1 MYDAKRMRTGHEV
14 YVAGRD
20 RHSRERLALIGEL
33 RSALDAGELVLHYQP
48 KAEIATGAVRSVEAL
63 VRWQHPRQGLL
74 GPDHFL
80 PLVEQSGLTR
90 ALTAFVIDQALLE
103 VGALRGAGYDL
114 RVAVNLGPADLLD
127 LGLPSEVER
136 LLELRRF
143 PAACLQLEVSED
155 VVMGDVERTQE
166 VLLGLRH
173 AGVRTALDDFGA
185 GQSALAHL
193 RHLRIDE
200 LKIDRSFVMRLL
212 EDECDAAIV
221 HSVVDLGHRLRL
233 TVVAEG
239 VESAKAWERL
249 AAWGCDEAQGHLLG
263 RPMAAVE
270 LGRWLGDLAER
281 ARTAPSL
288 WAAVRS

>member
-1 MYDAKRMRTGHEV
+1 MRPGHGV

-33 RSALDAGELVLHYQP
+33 HGALDAGELVLHYQP

-74 GPDHFL
+74 GPGHFL

-90 ALTAFVIDQALLE
+90 ALTAFVLDRALLE
-103 VGALRGAGYDL
+103 IRALREAGYDL

-136 LLELRRF
+136 LLAARSF

-155 VVMGDVERTQE
+155 VVMADVERTEE

-185 GQSALAHL
+185 GHSVLAHL

-212 EDECDAAIV
+212 EDERDAAIV
-221 HSVVDLGHRLRL
+221 HSVVDLAHRLGL

-239 VESAKAWERL
+239 VESPEAWERL
-249 AAWGCDEAQGHLLG
+249 AGWHCDEAQGHLLG
-263 RPMAAVE
+263 RPMSAIE
-270 LGRWLGDLAER
+270 LGRWLVDLPDRER
-281 ARTAPSL
+281 AAPPL